1 MNDYDMKNL
10 EMKIHLLQK
19 ACKALYK
26 ERCIGRLIRSAVLV
40 SGFFLATSL
49 PTYAQIPVIDAL
61 SNKQLLQ
68 EIVKW
73 VQDYMKQNQQDTRL
87 KKILG
92 ENTEA
97 GVKLKKLIDL
107 KQQIEKELY
116 LAKDFRKLQI
126 SDLSRIKAEVYGM
139 PAPDKYVTE
148 VPYVREFVS
157 ITSRTASVENSQKA
171 YGYLFDGTSVYKP
184 ESSGTLKGYVEN
196 SKQAKAKQYALAIA
210 AQKRKISVAMSYQ
223 RLSEQY
229 TNLAEDLSKQIGQ
242 DGEQKMSTGERIQ
255 TQKLANDYM
264 LKSVEMKKKAD
275 QLLKEASEKPEIVR
289 QVDHSY
295 QAALMR
301 KQLSKTMVE

>member
-1 MNDYDMKNL
+1 MK
-10 EMKIHLLQK
+10 KRIKQS
-19 ACKALYK
+19 LYHT
-26 ERCIGRLIRSAVLV
+26 IYHTILV
-40 SGFFLATSL
+40 AFLAGIFSSAL
-49 PTYAQIPVIDAL
+49 ICPVQGQIPVIDGL
-61 SNKQLLQ
+61 SNKQLVQ

-97 GVKLKKLIDL
+97 GVKLKKLLDL

-139 PAPDKYVTE
+139 PTSDKYVTE

-157 ITSRTASVENSQKA
+157 ITSGTASVENSRKA
-171 YGYLFDGTSVYKP
+171 YSYLFDGTSVYKP
-184 ESSGTLKGYVEN
+184 ESSGTLKGYVQN
-196 SKQAKAKQYALAIA
+196 SKEAKAKQYALAIA

-229 TNLAEDLSKQIGQ
+229 TTLAEDLSWQIGQ
-242 DGEQKMSTGERIQ
+242 DGGQKMSTGERIQ
-255 TQKLANDYM
+255 AQKLAGDYM

-275 QLLKEASEKPEIVR
+275 QLLKEASEKPQVVQ